1 LLSQPVGVLP
11 AGFFFFGLGACD
23 HTFLLAAGPEASSA
37 RVRAARMPS
46 SRRQHPPEDAEM
58 AKGLDKKKE
67 QKKKPAKTLKEK
79 RADKQEKKGAR

>member
-1 LLSQPVGVLP
+1 MEPGRIELP
-11 AGFFFFGLGACD
+11 TSSWCWTPSGGAS
-23 HTFLLAAGPEASSA
+23 GA
-37 RVRAARMPS
+37 RVGATQMPS
-46 SRRQHPPEDAEM
+46 CRRRHPPKDTEM